1 MTTKPRPQ
9 SAFQLNHSSSS
20 TTTKT
25 KTKTT
30 TTTTANQASSDEGQ
44 DGDLELRRQQT
55 LKTTLSGTAKTSLDW
70 LWQKSG
76 ILGNWINIKHTGN
89 IGIQA
94 FWPTSLDKECDKCA
108 RILYTFTQRGLN
120 GTVHSTL
127 DDTPADER
135 KTGEGVTK
143 KIPTHIIQQAE
154 GLAIFTVFRS
164 THAAPSASGSGL
176 LISRDSP
183 TTWGAPSGILIH
195 SLDSGFLA
203 GIDLYD
209 VVLVLRTQK
218 AVMSFAKPKVSLGP
232 ELAVVAGPIG
242 NGVSFESGP
251 EISPVFSYTKS
262 KGIYGGLQLDG
273 NIIEERTDENAR
285 FYGRKVKAEQI
296 LQGGAVAVPRAASGL
311 IAVIDAAE
319 GKAYDPEDFPPSID
333 VAPSEESMG
342 VSTIRESRAKAA
354 QDSGIVEMDE
364 EADEEQQ
371 EEEETE
377 VREPTKPDASSPRRR
392 TMPPMAFHPASG
404 SPGKATKQEPQPEPD
419 EAVEADKENA
429 PLAALTLVAPLAA
442 PPPPPPRRRGLT
454 VSRPPTEEGST
465 GPHSPT
471 TLVPS
476 RQDLPHQASQETI
489 HPPPPPPPSSAP
501 DLDSLSISDSVALLS
516 NNSDKPPEPFLLHER
531 SDSSH
536 SITSPPKPSET
547 EPSSSS
553 SLASVPLS

>member
-70 LWQKSG
+70 VGDL
-76 ILGNWINIKHTGN
+76 
-89 IGIQA
+89 A
-94 FWPTSLDKECDKCA
+94 SLTNRSCFISEEI
-108 RILYTFTQRGLN
+108 RLIW
-120 GTVHSTL
+120 
-127 DDTPADER
+127 
-135 KTGEGVTK
+135 
-143 KIPTHIIQQAE
+143 
-154 GLAIFTVFRS
+154 LALFTVVAKVRHLGQLDQHQ
-164 THAAPSASGSGL
+164 THREHRNP
-176 LISRDSP
+176 
-183 TTWGAPSGILIH
+183 
-195 SLDSGFLA
+195 
-203 GIDLYD
+203 
-209 VVLVLRTQK
+209 
-218 AVMSFAKPKVSLGP
+218 VSLGP